1 MNLDVTF
8 TESDSTFSAEF
19 SEGLGTGENGATF
32 IPSVSADGVLSWIND
47 KGLPNPAPVNI
58 KGEAGKGISHI
69 TAVPAESCV
78 ILQIYYTDDTI
89 KIFRINHGKTPQIL
103 NGYWYI
109 DGVNT
114 QVRARG
120 EQGPQGDPYV
130 LTEADKAELVNEV
143 LAAVVERLGL

>member
-47 KGLPNPAPVNI
+47 KGLPNPDPVNI
-58 KGEAGKGISHI
+58 KGENGRGILKFQATNLGDYVYYQIQFTDGAIQAFKIYHGKDGHTPIKGID
-69 TAVPAESCV
+69 
-78 ILQIYYTDDTI
+78 Y
-89 KIFRINHGKTPQIL
+89 F
-103 NGYWYI
+103 
-109 DGVNT
+109 
-114 QVRARG
+114 
-120 EQGPQGDPYV
+120 
-130 LTEADKAELVNEV
+130 TEADKAELVSEV